1 MGGTL
6 LVTFACGV
14 AERGIMQCQRFI
26 KIGVR
31 HMVTRNGH
39 LCHYTTAEGL
49 ISMITKR
56 EIWATDIFY
65 LNDKSELAY
74 GIDLATDELKSG
86 WVPDAYRSGVP
97 EAIDRLSGL
106 KELRPHLTAHRV
118 YVCSFSGKLDDVS
131 QWRSYCP
138 QGGYAV
144 EFPPEILSAT
154 AHRQGFDLFACVYK
168 EEAQR
173 RLIRN
178 HLKEA
183 ALHFGRARESSRQQA
198 ETLVGVLLAL
208 SAMMKHPRFEA
219 EGEYRLLY
227 VLPRLNNAKRRQ
239 ATDEFRSRGSLII
252 PYQKMRLSERLL
264 RHVKIHVGPCQY
276 MEESAAAAGRL
287 LRCSCRENF
296 QKRVI
301 RSEVPHRHL

>member
-1 MGGTL
+1 MIVGQEARGERAASPKPGRMRRWASSGMSMIYPTS
-6 LVTFACGV
+6 GV
-14 AERGIMQCQRFI
+14 KPNPREPMWNWSPRNRSTPSKRVVGERGILRCQRSI
-26 KIGVR
+26 KTGVR

-65 LNDKSELAY
+65 LNDKSELVY
-74 GIDLATDELKSG
+74 GIDLATDELKCG
-86 WVPDAYRSGVP
+86 RVPDAYRSGVS

-118 YVCSFSGKLDDVS
+118 YVCSFSGKLDDLS

-144 EFPPEILSAT
+144 EFSPEMLIAT

-173 RLIRN
+173 RL
-178 HLKEA
+178 
-183 ALHFGRARESSRQQA
+183 SR
-198 ETLVGVLLAL
+198 
-208 SAMMKHPRFEA
+208 
-219 EGEYRLLY
+219 
-227 VLPRLNNAKRRQ
+227 
-239 ATDEFRSRGSLII
+239 
-252 PYQKMRLSERLL
+252 
-264 RHVKIHVGPCQY
+264 
-276 MEESAAAAGRL
+276 
-287 LRCSCRENF
+287 
-296 QKRVI
+296 
-301 RSEVPHRHL
+301 